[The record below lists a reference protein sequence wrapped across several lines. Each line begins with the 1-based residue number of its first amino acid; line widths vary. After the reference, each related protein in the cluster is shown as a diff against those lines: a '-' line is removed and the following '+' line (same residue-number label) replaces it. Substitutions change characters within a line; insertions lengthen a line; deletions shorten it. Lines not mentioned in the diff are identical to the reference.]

1 MSKNFKR
8 MISLMVVIGLIVS
21 LFAIVGKM
29 PQKAEASAK
38 FGDISFLR
46 PGYSK
51 ESLKSK
57 DLFDKAVAR
66 AISLYEKNYGGKV
79 NIVYS
84 DWVNWNTK
92 IIARMAAGDPI
103 DVIFGS
109 DGTFPR
115 YYLQGIVQPL
125 DNYVDLKAPYLNK
138 TAMDLIF
145 KYNGKYYLASQKGS
159 NVPILCIYNKDL
171 MLEEGIDE
179 DEMPLALYKAGKWN
193 WDAFE
198 KLAKK
203 LTADTNKD
211 GKIDRYGVNFWSP
224 TYLVYANGT
233 SFVTL
238 DKNGKAKVNFDDPA
252 LQRALNFY
260 KKGKKEG
267 WLMDDWDIT
276 VSGLKKRQT
285 VMLVAPL
292 YKYDQ
297 DKKEVEDELEAAPLP
312 LGPDNKKKV
321 YVFHADGYGI
331 SKGAKNPRGAGK
343 FINLILENVQKYH
356 DDVNMSKRSKFI
368 FDIVGDMAK
377 NPFYP
382 SAPDSLT
389 GLAWWELFG
398 PVNSQDSVASALASL
413 KPQIEKNVKE
423 AYSGTAT
430 KIVYKPFKPFAINFD
445 DGKVDTFKSLDTNK
459 KTVKISVASGSDA
472 IKNKSL
478 IVTWDTAKD
487 GAEIYVV
494 TNPDKVKIYGW
505 HDYKI
510 SFEVKTTKA
519 AKSGKPTVVCSILSE
534 PKPGA
539 TSYGNL
545 TVTVD
550 KTNTVYKVEGNITNI
565 PDNSDKM
572 CLKIGIQNGAGNFII
587 DNLKVEELE

>member
-1 MSKNFKR
+1 MLK
-8 MISLMVVIGLIVS
+8 SLKKIIAITVIFGLVAS
-21 LFAIVGKM
+21 LFAIVGKL
-29 PQKAEASAK
+29 PQKAEASAN
-38 FGDISFLR
+38 FGNISFLR

-115 YYLQGIVQPL
+115 YYLQGIVQPI
-125 DNYVDLKAPYLNK
+125 DNYVDLKASYLNK

-145 KYNGKYYLASQKGS
+145 KYGGKYYLASQKGS

-171 MLEEGIDE
+171 LLEEGIDE

-193 WDAFE
+193 WDTFE

-203 LTADTNKD
+203 LAADTNKD
-211 GKIDRYGVNFWSP
+211 GKIDRYGVNLWSP

-233 SFVTL
+233 SFVKL
-238 DKNGKAKVNFDDPA
+238 DASGKGKVNFDDPA

-285 VMLVAPL
+285 AMLIAPL

-343 FINLILENVQKYH
+343 FINLLLENVQKYH

-368 FDIVGDMAK
+368 FDIVSAMAK

-382 SAPDSLT
+382 SSPDSLT
-389 GLAWWELFG
+389 GMPWWELFG
-398 PVNSQDSVASALASL
+398 PVNDKDSVASALASL
-413 KPQIEKNVKE
+413 KPQVEKNVKE
-423 AYSGTAT
+423 NSAGAKTN
-430 KIVYKPFKPFAINFD
+430 IVYRKFKPFAINFD
-445 DGKVDTFKSLDTNK
+445 DGKIDTFKLLDPNK
-459 KTVKISVASGSDA
+459 KTVKLSVASGSEA
-472 IKNKSL
+472 IKGKSL
-478 IVTWDTAKD
+478 KVTWDVGKD
-487 GAEIYVV
+487 GKEIYVV
-494 TNPDKVKIYGW
+494 TAPEKVKIYGW

-510 SFEVKTTKA
+510 SFEVKVLKNVKAGETKA
-519 AKSGKPTVVCSILSE
+519 VCSIFSE

-539 TSYGNL
+539 TSYGSLSVN
-545 TVTVD
+545 VD
-550 KTNTVYKVEGNITNI
+550 KANTVYKVEGNITNI

-572 CLKIGIQNGAGNFII
+572 CLRIGVQNGGDFVI
-587 DNLKVEELE
+587 DNIKVEELE